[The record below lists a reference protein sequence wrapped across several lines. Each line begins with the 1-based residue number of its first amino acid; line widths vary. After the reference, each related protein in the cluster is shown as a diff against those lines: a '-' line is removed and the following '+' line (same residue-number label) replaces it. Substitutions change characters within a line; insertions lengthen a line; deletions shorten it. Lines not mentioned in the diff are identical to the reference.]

1 MHNDHVGD
9 GGVTS
14 RPGDA
19 CIEAHPSPLHQSEMK
34 RLLLFTSFLTVS
46 SLSIAAAEWKKH
58 PVVAAG
64 HTNTAVAADYTG
76 DGKIDV
82 ISSSAGKV
90 SLYLAPGWSEVVLH
104 RFPKLGA
111 NCIHSETWDIDGDGD
126 ADWIGS
132 EAWGEPFW
140 LENPGDGS
148 GAWAA
153 RIVDRDIKGIHCLL
167 KADVDKDGKLDVII
181 NNFEPEGVLADSIA
195 WFRAPKDLKKAERW
209 ERFVFAD
216 RDARGGSHYFGFGD
230 VNGDG
235 WGDISVGAK
244 GAPFEDGNWF
254 AFWMNP
260 GAEGVTKAWKKTL
273 LAENQLAA
281 TNILP
286 GDLNGDG
293 RVDFFASRGHSQG
306 ILWFEAP
313 DWKLHEIDAEMKSPH
328 SLVLADLDGDGDLD
342 GATCGYES
350 KVVAI
355 YSNDGKGGFTKQ
367 VLDEDQESYDLRALD
382 MDGDG
387 DLDLLNAGRASG
399 NVAWYEN
406 PLK

>member
-1 MHNDHVGD
+1 MN
-9 GGVTS
+9 
-14 RPGDA
+14 A
-19 CIEAHPSPLHQSEMK
+19 SPLAAV
-34 RLLLFTSFLTVS
+34 LLATFATLAASP
-46 SLSIAAAEWKKH
+46 AAAGWRKH
-58 PVVAAG
+58 LVAEPG
-64 HTNTAVAADYTG
+64 HANTAVAADFSG
-76 DGKIDV
+76 DGGIDV
-82 ISSSAGKV
+82 ISSAAGKV
-90 SLYLAPGWSEVVLH
+90 SLYLAPDWTEVVLH

-111 NCIHSETWDIDGDGD
+111 NCIHSESWDIDGDGD
-126 ADWIGS
+126 PDWAGS
-132 EAWGEPFW
+132 EAWGKPFW

-153 RIVDRDIKGIHCLL
+153 RIIDHEIKGIHCLL
-167 KADVDKDGKLDVII
+167 KADVDKDGAFEVIV

-195 WFRAPKDLKKAERW
+195 WFRAPRDLKKAERW
-209 ERFVFAD
+209 DRFVFAD

-230 VNGDG
+230 IDGDG
-235 WGDISVGAK
+235 WGDISAGAK
-244 GAPFEDGNWF
+244 GAPFADGNWF
-254 AFWMNP
+254 AYWTNP
-260 GAEGVTKAWKKTL
+260 GAEGVARPWRKTV

-293 RVDFFASRGHSQG
+293 KVDFLASRGHSQG
-306 ILWFEAP
+306 VLWFEAP
-313 DWKLHEIDAEMKSPH
+313 DWRIHEIDAGMKAPH

-350 KVVAI
+350 KVVAV
-355 YSNDGKGGFTKQ
+355 YRNDGKGGFAKE
-367 VLDEDQESYDLRALD
+367 VLDENQESYDLRSVD

-406 PLK
+406 PAPVTARPSSPPRSSRRD

>member
-1 MHNDHVGD
+1 MGVDCVSGD
-9 GGVTS
+9 GVTIRCGRGS
-14 RPGDA
+14 
-19 CIEAHPSPLHQSEMK
+19 IETHLAPTDQPEMK
-34 RLLLFTSFLTVS
+34 AILLSVSLATALATSP
-46 SLSIAAAEWKKH
+46 AAAGWKKH
-58 PVVAAG
+58 PVVSAG
-64 HTNTAVAADYTG
+64 HTNTAVAADYNA
-76 DGKIDV
+76 DGRMDV

-90 SLYLAPGWSEVVLH
+90 SLHLAPDWREIVLH

-111 NCIHSETWDIDGDGD
+111 TCIHSETWDIDGDGD
-126 ADWIGS
+126 PDWAGS
-132 EAWGEPFW
+132 EPWGKPFW

-153 RIVDRDIKGIHCLL
+153 RIIDHDIKGIHCLL
-167 KADVDKDGKLDVII
+167 KADVDKDGKYEVII
-181 NNFEPEGVLADSIA
+181 NNFEPDGVLGDSIA
-195 WFRAPKDLKKAERW
+195 WFRAPKDLKKADQW
-209 ERFVFAD
+209 ERHVFAD
-216 RDARGGSHYFGFGD
+216 RDARGGSHYFGFAD
-230 VNGDG
+230 VDGDG
-235 WGDISVGAK
+235 WGDISVAAK
-244 GAPFEDGNWF
+244 GAPFADGNWF
-254 AFWMNP
+254 AFWTNP
-260 GAEGVTKAWKKTL
+260 GAEGVTKPWKKTL

-293 RVDFFASRGHSQG
+293 KVDFFASRGHSQG

-355 YSNDGKGGFTKQ
+355 YRNDGKGGFTKE
-367 VLDEDQESYDLRALD
+367 VLDADQESYDLRAID

-406 PLK
+406 PAK